1 MQAGCAYLG
10 TMDTPSIE
18 VPGESL
24 SILWKSMTDEEKRQR
39 IVDAVLSLVA
49 KHGVQWATT
58 ARIAAT
64 VGVSEPTLYRTFRNR
79 KEMLLAAAD
88 EIWEQRHSE
97 LESFDSSDAM
107 DFLRKICASHTVGI
121 RTTRVVRFITEL
133 AVSHTGDG
141 LREHIRDLQFDNVR
155 RLVEVVE
162 QGKAEGCIRADVD
175 SWETAWSIQTVYWLE
190 AMARLHGL
198 EEHVLTGF
206 SSRRF
211 QAILEDIAGQSL
223 ATQSDGGPSDRPAES
238 GRT

>member
-1 MQAGCAYLG
+1 MA
-10 TMDTPSIE
+10 
-18 VPGESL
+18 
-24 SILWKSMTDEEKRQR
+24 DEEKRRR
-39 IVDAVLSLVA
+39 IVEAVLTLVT

-97 LESFDSSDAM
+97 LESFEASDAM
-107 DFLRKICASHTVGI
+107 DFLRKICASHTAGI

-155 RLVEVVE
+155 RLAEVVD
-162 QGKAEGCIRADVD
+162 QGKAEGSIRSDVD
-175 SWETAWSIQTVYWLE
+175 PWEAAWSIQTVYWLE

-198 EEHVLTGF
+198 EDHVLTGF

-211 QAILEDIAGQSL
+211 QAILDDIAAQQ
-223 ATQSDGGPSDRPAES
+223 AAE
-238 GRT
+238 

>member
-1 MQAGCAYLG
+1 
-10 TMDTPSIE
+10 MDTPSIE

-162 QGKAEGCIRADVD
+162 QGKAEGSIRADAD
-175 SWETAWSIQTVYWLE
+175 SWEAAWSIQTVYWLE

-211 QAILEDIAGQSL
+211 QAILEDIATQSL
-223 ATQSDGGPSDRPAES
+223 PTQSDGGPSDQPAEL

>member
-1 MQAGCAYLG
+1 
-10 TMDTPSIE
+10 MDTPSIE
-18 VPGESL
+18 VPSESL
-24 SILWKSMTDEEKRQR
+24 SILWKSMTDDEKRQR
-39 IVDAVLSLVA
+39 IVDAVLSLVG

-97 LESFDSSDAM
+97 LESFESSDAM

-141 LREHIRDLQFDNVR
+141 LHEHIRDLQFDNVR
-155 RLVEVVE
+155 RLAEVVE
-162 QGKAEGCIRADVD
+162 QGKAEGSIRSDVD

-190 AMARLHGL
+190 AMARLHSL

-206 SSRRF
+206 STRRF
-211 QAILEDIAGQSL
+211 QAILDDIVPQPL
-223 ATQSDGGPSDRPAES
+223 AAQANSDSRLQAAES
-238 GRT
+238 VQE